1 MRPVVAL
8 VAIAAALVT
17 QAAVSRFTVGGTV
30 AVDLV
35 LVAVTYLALIWG
47 PLAGMLAGSAA
58 GLLQD
63 TLGSGVIGI
72 GGLAKTIVGY
82 LAGVVAQQF
91 ILTAPA
97 PRFVI
102 FMGATIVH
110 AVVFIGLY
118 TLLGLRSFPSPLP
131 SVVAQAV
138 GNGAVGLGIF
148 LVVERLPP
156 MMERRRTRRRRS
168 R

>member
-1 MRPVVAL
+1 MKPVIAL
-8 VAIAAALVT
+8 VAIAIALVA
-17 QAAVSRFTVGGTV
+17 QAAISRLTVGGTV
-30 AVDLV
+30 ALDLA
-35 LVAVTYLALIWG
+35 LVVVTYLALIWG

-102 FMGATIVH
+102 FMGATLVH
-110 AVVFIGLY
+110 AVVFIGFY

-131 SVVAQAV
+131 SVVAQAA
-138 GNGAVGLGIF
+138 GNGVIGLGVF

-156 MMERRRTRRRRS
+156 VIERRRTRRRRS